1 MTDAS
6 GSRIDDGMEGAIEN
20 EIDGERESAGGWQ
33 RAHEQLLRLA
43 EQRAGLDFD
52 EGRWLLSALRLGAH
66 LRLGF
71 GTFGEYA
78 NGFSATAR
86 D

>member
-1 MTDAS
+1 MDAS
-6 GSRIDDGMEGAIEN
+6 GNRIDDGMEGGIEN
-20 EIDGERESAGGWQ
+20 ERESAGGWQ
-33 RAHEQLLRLA
+33 RAHEELLRLA

-71 GTFGEYA
+71 GTFAE
-78 NGFSATAR
+78 
-86 D
+86 